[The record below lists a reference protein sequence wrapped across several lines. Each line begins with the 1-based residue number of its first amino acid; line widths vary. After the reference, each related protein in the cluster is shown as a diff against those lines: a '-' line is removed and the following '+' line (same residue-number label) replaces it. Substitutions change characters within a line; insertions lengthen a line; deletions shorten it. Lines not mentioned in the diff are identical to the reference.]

1 MGSGACVEEAH
12 KPMRLMILDETP
24 STATRSFSKMVR
36 MVRELVVSGGPGTK
50 TQNSMA
56 APL

>member
-1 MGSGACVEEAH
+1 MGSGTCVEEAH

-24 STATRSFSKMVR
+24 STATRSFPRMVR
-36 MVRELVVSGGPGTK
+36 MVGESVVSGGAWTK
-50 TQNSMA
+50 TQDSMA